1 MTINTL
7 TLGQSEWI
15 DVVNPTEREIDQ
27 IVEKYDFHELDRE
40 AIIEEYQLARVDTY
54 DDYTFVVLHF
64 PKFDAKSRRYL
75 ANEFDIFI
83 SRNYLINFRYYST
96 SSVDAIMDRYHDGKH
111 GKEAINTGYMLYD
124 LIDSMLDK
132 TLKILNRF
140 GKDLRNLE
148 TNLFRDVGEETISE
162 IMIRKRN
169 MIALKHMISPQIRVL
184 KVLEL
189 RMNALFKDDEVEVY
203 FENLE
208 DKAEKIYSEI
218 QLLQENIDS
227 MEDTLKSIFDMQ
239 TNNTIKYLTFFSA
252 FMLPL
257 TLITS
262 FFGMNIENVPFKDS
276 LVYGSVI
283 ITAVVMSGLVYFLKR
298 WKKL

>member
-1 MTINTL
+1 MN
-7 TLGQSEWI
+7 
-15 DVVNPTEREIDQ
+15 
-27 IVEKYDFHELDRE
+27 
-40 AIIEEYQLARVDTY
+40 
-54 DDYTFVVLHF
+54 
-64 PKFDAKSRRYL
+64 RY
-75 ANEFDIFI
+75 
-83 SRNYLINFRYYST
+83 S
-96 SSVDAIMDRYHDGKH
+96 DGKH
-111 GKEAINTGYMLYD
+111 EKDMVNSAYMLYD

-140 GKDLRNLE
+140 GRDLRNLE
-148 TNLFRDVGEETISE
+148 ADIFRNVGEKTISE

-169 MIALKHMISPQIRVL
+169 MIALKHMISPQISVL
-184 KVLEL
+184 KILEL
-189 RMNALFKDDEVEVY
+189 RMNGLFKDDEVEVY

-208 DKAEKIYSEI
+208 DKVEKIYSEI

-262 FFGMNIENVPFKDS
+262 FFGMNIENVPFHDT
-276 LVYGSVI
+276 LVYGSVV
-283 ITAVVMSGLVYFLKR
+283 ITAVVMGIIIYVLKR

>member
-7 TLGQSEWI
+7 TLGQIEWLDI
-15 DVVNPTEREIDQ
+15 VNPTKNEVDN
-27 IVEKYDFHELDRE
+27 IVEKYNFHELDKE

-54 DDYTFVVLHF
+54 DDYIFVVLHF
-64 PKFDAKSRRYL
+64 PKYDTKSFRYIQ
-75 ANEFDIFI
+75 NEFGIFI
-83 SRNYLINFRYYST
+83 SRKYLINFRYYNT
-96 SSVDAIMDRYHDGKH
+96 ASVDAIMDRYNDGKH
-111 GKEAINTGYMLYD
+111 GKDTINTAYMLYD
-124 LIDSMLDK
+124 LIDSMIDR
-132 TLKILNRF
+132 TFKIINRF

-148 TNLFRDVGEETISE
+148 ENIFLNVGEKTISE
-162 IMIRKRN
+162 IMVRKRN
-169 MIALKHMISPQIRVL
+169 IIALKHMISPQIRVL

-189 RMNALFKDDEVEVY
+189 RMNTLFKDDEVEIY

-208 DKAEKIYSEI
+208 DKVEKIYAEI

-227 MEDTLKSIFDMQ
+227 MEDALKSIFDMQ

-262 FFGMNIENVPFKDS
+262 FFGMNIENVPFHDN
-276 LVYGSVI
+276 LVYISIVL
-283 ITAVVMSGLVYFLKR
+283 TALVMGVLVYFLKK

>member
-7 TLGQSEWI
+7 TLNHTEWI
-15 DVVNPTEREIDQ
+15 DIVNPTPKEIDET
-27 IVEKYDFHELDRE
+27 VEKFGFHELDRE

-54 DDYTFVVLHF
+54 DDYIFLVLHF
-64 PKFDAKSRRYL
+64 PKYDTKTRRYL
-75 ANEFDIFI
+75 LNEFDIFI
-83 SRNYLINFRYYST
+83 SRNYLINFRYYN
-96 SSVDAIMDRYHDGKH
+96 SSGVDAIMDRYRDGKH
-111 GKEAINTGYMLYD
+111 GKDEINTGYMLYD

-132 TLKILNRF
+132 VLKVLNRF

-148 TNLFRDVGEETISE
+148 ANLFRDVGEETISE
-162 IMIRKRN
+162 IMVRKRN
-169 MIALKHMISPQIRVL
+169 LIALKHMISPQIAVL
-184 KVLEL
+184 KTLEL
-189 RMNALFKDDEVEVY
+189 RMNRLFKDEVEVY

-208 DKAEKIYSEI
+208 DKVEKIYSEI

-262 FFGMNIENVPFKDS
+262 FFGMNIENVPFRDN
-276 LVYGSVI
+276 LVYVSVI
-283 ITAVVMSGLVYFLKR
+283 ATVVIMSVLVYVLKR
-298 WKKL
+298 WKRL

>member
-1 MTINTL
+1 MSINTL
-7 TLGQSEWI
+7 TLGQSEWLDI
-15 DVVNPTEREIDQ
+15 VNPTPREIDD
-27 IVEKYDFHELDRE
+27 IVEKYDFHELDKE

-54 DDYTFVVLHF
+54 DDYIFVVLHF
-64 PKFDAKSRRYL
+64 PKYDVKTRSYL
-75 ANEFDIFI
+75 LNEFDIFI
-83 SRNYLINFRYYST
+83 SRNYLINFRYYHT
-96 SSVDAIMDRYHDGKH
+96 SSVDAIMDRYSKGKH
-111 GKEAINTGYMLYD
+111 GKETVNTGYMLYD
-124 LIDSMLDK
+124 LIDVMLDK
-132 TLKILNRF
+132 ILKILNRF
-140 GKDLRNLE
+140 GRDLRSLE
-148 TNLFRDVGEETISE
+148 TNLFRDVGEKTISE

-189 RMNALFKDDEVEVY
+189 RMNTLFKDDEVEVY

-208 DKAEKIYSEI
+208 DKVEKIYSEI
-218 QLLQENIDS
+218 QILQENIDS

-257 TLITS
+257 TLLTS
-262 FFGMNIENVPFKDS
+262 FFGMNIQNVPFNDS
-276 LVYGSVI
+276 LVYVSI
-283 ITAVVMSGLVYFLKR
+283 IVTAAIMGVLVYFLKK

>member
-1 MTINTL
+1 MSINTL
-7 TLGQSEWI
+7 TLGQTEWLDI
-15 DVVNPTEREIDQ
+15 VNPTEREIDQ
-27 IVEKYDFHELDRE
+27 IIEKYGFHELDRE
-40 AIIEEYQLARVDTY
+40 AIVEEYQLARVDTY
-54 DDYTFVVLHF
+54 DDYIFAVLHF
-64 PKFDAKSRRYL
+64 PKYDTKSRRYL
-75 ANEFDIFI
+75 SNEFDIFI
-83 SRNYLINFRYYST
+83 SKNYLINFRYYST
-96 SSVDAIMDRYHDGKH
+96 SSVDAIMDRYSDGDH
-111 GKEAINTGYMLYD
+111 GKDSVNTAYMLYD

-140 GKDLRNLE
+140 GKDLRALE
-148 TNLFRDVGEETISE
+148 SDLFQDIGEETISE
-162 IMIRKRN
+162 IMVRKRN
-169 MIALKHMISPQIRVL
+169 MIALKHMISPQIKVL

-189 RMNALFKDDEVEVY
+189 RMNGLFKDDEVEVY

-208 DKAEKIYSEI
+208 DKVEKIYSEI

-227 MEDTLKSIFDMQ
+227 MEDTLKSVFDMQ

-262 FFGMNIENVPFKDS
+262 FFGMNIENVPFRDNVVYFS
-276 LVYGSVI
+276 IAITAIVMAVLVYV
-283 ITAVVMSGLVYFLKR
+283 LKK

>member
-7 TLGQSEWI
+7 ALGQTEWLDI
-15 DVVNPTEREIDQ
+15 VNPTEREIDQ
-27 IVEKYDFHELDRE
+27 IIEKYDFHELDRE
-40 AIIEEYQLARVDTY
+40 AIVEEYQLARVDTY
-54 DDYTFVVLHF
+54 DDYIFAVLHF
-64 PKFDAKSRRYL
+64 PKYDTKSRRYL
-75 ANEFDIFI
+75 SNEFDIFI
-83 SRNYLINFRYYST
+83 SKNYLINFRYYST
-96 SSVDAIMDRYHDGKH
+96 SSVDAIMERYSSGEH
-111 GKEAINTGYMLYD
+111 GKDSINTAYMLYD

-140 GKDLRNLE
+140 GKDLRALE
-148 TNLFRDVGEETISE
+148 SDLFQDIGEETISE
-162 IMIRKRN
+162 IMVRKRN
-169 MIALKHMISPQIRVL
+169 MIALKHMISPQIKVL

-189 RMNALFKDDEVEVY
+189 RMNGLFKDDEVEVY

-208 DKAEKIYSEI
+208 DKVEKIYSEI

-227 MEDTLKSIFDMQ
+227 MEDTLKSVFDMQ

-262 FFGMNIENVPFKDS
+262 FFGMNIENVPFRDNV
-276 LVYGSVI
+276 VYAAVA
-283 ITAVVMSGLVYFLKR
+283 ITAVVMAVLVYVLKR

>member
-1 MTINTL
+1 MTINSL
-7 TLGQSEWI
+7 TLGQTEWLDI
-15 DVVNPTEREIDQ
+15 VNPTENEIDQ
-27 IVEKYDFHELDRE
+27 IIEKYGFHELDRE
-40 AIIEEYQLARVDTY
+40 AITEEYQLARVDTY
-54 DDYTFVVLHF
+54 DDYIFVVLHF
-64 PKFDAKSRRYL
+64 PKYDTKSRRYL
-75 ANEFDIFI
+75 ANEFNIFI
-83 SRNYLINFRYYST
+83 SRNYLINFRYYNT
-96 SSVDAIMDRYHDGKH
+96 SSVDAIMDRYSDGKH
-111 GKEAINTGYMLYD
+111 GKDVINTGYMLYD
-124 LIDSMLDK
+124 LIDSMLDG

-140 GKDLRNLE
+140 GKDLRSLE
-148 TNLFRDVGEETISE
+148 VDIFRNVGEKTISE

-169 MIALKHMISPQIRVL
+169 MIALKHMISPQIQVL

-208 DKAEKIYSEI
+208 DKVQKIYSEI

-262 FFGMNIENVPFKDS
+262 FFGMNIENVPFHDNMVYMS
-276 LVYGSVI
+276 IVVTAIVMGVLVYV
-283 ITAVVMSGLVYFLKR
+283 LKK

>member
-1 MTINTL
+1 MTIHTL
-7 TLGQSEWI
+7 TLGQTEWLDI
-15 DVVNPTEREIDQ
+15 VNPNEREIDE
-27 IVEKYDFHELDRE
+27 IIEKYHFHELDRE
-40 AIIEEYQLARVDTY
+40 AIVEEYQLARVDTY
-54 DDYTFVVLHF
+54 EDYIFVVLHF
-64 PKFDAKSRRYL
+64 PKYDTKSRRYL
-75 ANEFDIFI
+75 SNEFNIFI

-96 SSVDAIMDRYHDGKH
+96 SSVDAIMDRYNTGNH
-111 GKEAINTGYMLYD
+111 GKDMVNTAYMLYD

-140 GKDLRNLE
+140 GRDLRSLE
-148 TNLFRDVGEETISE
+148 ADIFRNVGEETISE

-169 MIALKHMISPQIRVL
+169 MIALKHMISPQISVL
-184 KVLEL
+184 KILEL
-189 RMNALFKDDEVEVY
+189 RMNTLFKDDEVEIY

-208 DKAEKIYSEI
+208 DKVEKIYSEI

-262 FFGMNIENVPFKDS
+262 FFGMNIENVPFHDN

-283 ITAVVMSGLVYFLKR
+283 VTAVVMGIIVYVLKK

>member
-1 MTINTL
+1 
-7 TLGQSEWI
+7 
-15 DVVNPTEREIDQ
+15 
-27 IVEKYDFHELDRE
+27 
-40 AIIEEYQLARVDTY
+40 
-54 DDYTFVVLHF
+54 
-64 PKFDAKSRRYL
+64 
-75 ANEFDIFI
+75 
-83 SRNYLINFRYYST
+83 
-96 SSVDAIMDRYHDGKH
+96 
-111 GKEAINTGYMLYD
+111 MLYD

-140 GKDLRNLE
+140 GKDLRSLE
-148 TNLFRDVGEETISE
+148 ANIFRDVGESTISE

-169 MIALKHMISPQIRVL
+169 MIALKHMISPQISVL

-189 RMNALFKDDEVEVY
+189 RMNTLFKDDEVEVY

-208 DKAEKIYSEI
+208 DKVAKIYSEI

-262 FFGMNIENVPFKDS
+262 FFGMNIENVPFRDNV
-276 LVYGSVI
+276 VYFSVI
-283 ITAVVMSGLVYFLKR
+283 ITAVVMGVLVYVLKK